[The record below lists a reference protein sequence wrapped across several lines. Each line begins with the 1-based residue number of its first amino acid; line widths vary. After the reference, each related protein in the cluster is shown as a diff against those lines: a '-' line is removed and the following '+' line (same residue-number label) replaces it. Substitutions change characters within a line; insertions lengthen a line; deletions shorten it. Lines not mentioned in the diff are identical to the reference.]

1 MFFELSPR
9 KPLLFTATTTD
20 TAIEI
25 PYDIL
30 TFVRLSAQ
38 NNINSLGNNILHE
51 SYRNRRHGTTT
62 NAVYGRLSVF
72 LLSQH
77 VILERYFASACRLR
91 KSRTP
96 KDSKGSKGP
105 RTPPHHST
113 SHCVPGSG
121 HQVPS
126 KTSPKHL
133 QMLPR
138 ADRRGQGLQR
148 TPKAP
153 KDRGPLHTAAQATAY
168 RDPGKEVLL
177 ERNEESGRK
186 YEREERTVAGKN
198 YLLPAM
204 RTE

>member
-1 MFFELSPR
+1 MCALRNTLISSSAFLSLGQEKHCFYCVCLLSPR
-9 KPLLFTATTTD
+9 KPLFFTATTTD

-30 TFVRLSAQ
+30 TFVRLRTQ
-38 NNINSLGNNILHE
+38 KNRNSLGNNTLHE

-113 SHCVPGSG
+113 SHRVPGSG

-126 KTSPKHL
+126 KTSSYHL
-133 QMLPR
+133 QVLPR
-138 ADRRGQGLQR
+138 VPTAEAKDSKDSKSTKGPR
-148 TPKAP
+148 TPPHHSTSHRAP
-153 KDRGPLHTAAQATAY
+153 GS
-168 RDPGKEVLL
+168 PG
-177 ERNEESGRK
+177 
-186 YEREERTVAGKN
+186 
-198 YLLPAM
+198 
-204 RTE
+204 